1 VITPGQRWATAA
13 PPPVKRSP
21 LRIPRPTR
29 GSGSYASGGGP
40 SAWPPKPGRAV
51 RLGAEALM
59 SRISLV
65 REAVCKAV
73 GGEFDP
79 RARLQRPEANRIEA
93 ALS

>member
-1 VITPGQRWATAA
+1 
-13 PPPVKRSP
+13 
-21 LRIPRPTR
+21 
-29 GSGSYASGGGP
+29 
-40 SAWPPKPGRAV
+40 
-51 RLGAEALM
+51 M